1 MICVAR
7 VQAVYED
14 TTTWG
19 QRSLSEF
26 LGSGLSPEKR
36 SLEGVRPDK
45 QPCLGD
51 VSQRQHG

>member
-1 MICVAR
+1 MICVAQ

-14 TTTWG
+14 TTWG

-45 QPCLGD
+45 QPCPGD